1 MKGKIHRVYKA
12 TYVLTKK
19 GIMLIADGEAL
30 LATRSMAK
38 VEKFL
43 ESVNF
48 NTILR

>member
-1 MKGKIHRVYKA
+1 MKKIHRVYKA
-12 TYVLTKK
+12 TYIITKK
-19 GIMLIADGEAL
+19 GIMLVADGEAL
-30 LATRSMAK
+30 LITRSMAK

>member
-1 MKGKIHRVYKA
+1 MKGKIHRIYKA
-12 TYVLTKK
+12 IHVVTKK
-19 GIMLIADGEAL
+19 GIILIADGEAL
-30 LATRSMAK
+30 LTTRSMAK

>member
-1 MKGKIHRVYKA
+1 MRKIHRVYKA
-12 TYVLTKK
+12 IYIITKK
-19 GIMLIADGEAL
+19 GIVLVADGEAL
-30 LATRSMAK
+30 LTTRSMAK